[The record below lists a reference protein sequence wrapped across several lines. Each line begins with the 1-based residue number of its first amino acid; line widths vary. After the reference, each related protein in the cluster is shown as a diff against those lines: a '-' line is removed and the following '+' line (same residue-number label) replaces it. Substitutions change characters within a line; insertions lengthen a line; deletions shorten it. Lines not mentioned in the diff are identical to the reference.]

1 MPRRVDNAQ
10 PQLPER
16 QLLAVGETTERVGDD
31 RGAMEAELGAV
42 RRGELARAGHV
53 VGVHVGI
60 NHQTQLEAALGQEG
74 VVLIGD
80 DRWIDDC
87 RLVSLTRGD
96 DVRRTT
102 AFVVEDLLEIHR
114 VALSINYLYTRS

>member
-1 MPRRVDNAQ
+1 MSRRVDDSQ

-16 QLLAVGETTERVGDD
+16 QLLPVGETTERVRDD

-53 VGVHVGI
+53 VGVNVGI
-60 NHQTQLEAALGQEG
+60 NDQTKLEAALSQEG

-96 DVRRTT
+96 DVRGTT
-102 AFVVEDLLEIHR
+102 TFFVEDLLEIQCI
-114 VALSINYLYTRS
+114 ALSIDYVCTRS